1 MKGTRNLWL
10 SVGFVAVLVVASVAG
25 FATGTLKPTLGLDLQ
40 GGLSVILSAPSGT
53 TDTVMNQALENIR
66 NRVDAFGVG
75 EPQIS
80 LAGNNIEVQL
90 PGLAPGTIQARP
102 KDQWCIAAP
111 DGKSYGC
118 ATDQATAEKALAEI
132 RVVPEPKTVCVEDG
146 GGNVLDQSLC
156 FGTQAEADTALA
168 GISVQPKA
176 TPTPSGSVS
185 PTASPSAKPSGSPS
199 PAPGPYCLTDSAGAT
214 FGCYPTQDKAN
225 AAQKAL
231 TAKATAFSYCLL
243 APATIT
249 PPTPSPTPTPS
260 PSPGGGKASLTPSAS
275 PSPLPSPSPSAFS
288 TLSFVYGTQGALP
301 CGFPA
306 KADAQTAL
314 SSLSATHETQVF
326 CVISSAN
333 KNLGCFLNRQD
344 AINQQRETGQSH
356 LLEVIGQT
364 ARLEERV
371 VQAVIPPSDPSY
383 ASIPLTCPT
392 AEQQKTK
399 ACSFDALKKQDVV
412 YVGTDGQTK
421 YKLGPVVIS
430 GSDIK
435 KAQATFQSATSTS
448 LTQGWE
454 ISFALNSS
462 GSSAFCTAT
471 KAALSA
477 ASPQNQI
484 AIAVDQ
490 VIISA
495 PTVNGEICAGS
506 GVISGSFTETRAK
519 DLATQLNA
527 GALPV
532 ELTRQSVQTVS
543 PTLGSQSLHQGILAG
558 VAGLIALFLYLLF
571 YYRLLGVVAW
581 LGMSI
586 WATLAFAMVSLAGKS
601 FGYSLTLAG
610 IAGLVISLGVTADS
624 YIVFFERLKDEVRN
638 GKTPRSAVKPAFKRA
653 FRTIVA
659 ADFVT
664 GIAAVALY
672 LTAVSSVRGFALTL
686 GVATLLD
693 LFVVYFFKRPIVFL
707 ISGNQRLVDLKG
719 FGLTSGVAGEADPDP
734 LPSISGA
741 SAGATE

>member
-10 SVGFVAVLVVASVAG
+10 SVGFVAVLVVSSAVG
-25 FATGTLKPTLGLDLQ
+25 FATGSLKPTLGLDLQ

-53 TDTVMNQALENIR
+53 SDTVMNQALENIR

-90 PGLAPGTIQARP
+90 PGLAPGTIQTRP
-102 KDQWCIAAP
+102 KDQWCITAS

-132 RVVPEPKTVCVEDG
+132 TVVPEPKTVCVVDG
-146 GGNVLDQSLC
+146 AGKVLDQSLC
-156 FGTQAEADTALA
+156 FGTQAEADTARA

-176 TPTPSGSVS
+176 SPTPSGS
-185 PTASPSAKPSGSPS
+185 PTASPSATPSGSPT
-199 PAPGPYCLTDSAGAT
+199 PAPGPYCLTDSTGKT

-225 AAQKAL
+225 AAQKGL
-231 TAKATAFSYCLL
+231 TSKTTAHTYCLL

-260 PSPGGGKASLTPSAS
+260 PSPGGGKATPTPSAS
-275 PSPLPSPSPSAFS
+275 PSPVPSPSPSAFS
-288 TLSFVYGTQGALP
+288 TLSFVYGTAGALP
-301 CGFPA
+301 CAFPA
-306 KADAQTAL
+306 KTDAQAAL
-314 SSLSATHETQVF
+314 SALSATHQTQIY

-333 KNLGCFLNRQD
+333 KNLGCFLSRQD
-344 AINQQRETGQSH
+344 AVNQQHETGQSH

-371 VQAVIPPSDPSY
+371 VQAVLPPTDPNY
-383 ASIPLTCPT
+383 ASLPLTCPT
-392 AEQQKTK
+392 ATEQKTK
-399 ACSFDALKKQDVV
+399 ACSFAVLAKQEVV
-412 YVGTDGQTK
+412 YVGADGQTK

-430 GSDIK
+430 GGDIK
-435 KAQATFQSATSTS
+435 KAQAVFQSATSTS
-448 LTQGWE
+448 LSQGWA
-454 ISFALNSS
+454 INFSLNSS

-471 KAALSA
+471 KAALNA
-477 ASPQNQI
+477 PSPQNQI

-490 VIISA
+490 TIISA

-532 ELTRQSVQTVS
+532 ELTRQSVETVS

-558 VAGLIALFLYLLF
+558 VAGLIALFVYLLF

-601 FGYSLTLAG
+601 FGYSLSLAG

-672 LTAVSSVRGFALTL
+672 VTAVSSVRGFALTL

-719 FGLTSGVAGEADPDP
+719 FGLTSGVAGEADPEP

-741 SAGATE
+741 AE

>member
-10 SVGFVAVLVVASVAG
+10 SIGFVAILVIASVVG
-25 FATGTLKPTLGLDLQ
+25 FATGSLKPTLGLDLQ

-53 TDTVMNQALENIR
+53 SDTVMNQALENIR

-90 PGLAPGTIQARP
+90 PGLAPGTIRTQA
-102 KDQWCIAAP
+102 KDQWCITAS

-118 ATDQATAEKALAEI
+118 ATDQAAAEKALAEI
-132 RVVPEPKTVCVEDG
+132 TVVPEPQTVCVADAK
-146 GGNVLDQSLC
+146 GNVLDQSLC
-156 FGTQAEADTALA
+156 FGTPAEADTART
-168 GISVQPKA
+168 GITVQPKA
-176 TPTPSGSVS
+176 SPTPSGTPS
-185 PTASPSAKPSGSPS
+185 PTATPSTTPSGSPK
-199 PAPGPYCLTDSAGAT
+199 PAPGPYCLTDSTGAT
-214 FGCYPTQDKAN
+214 FGCFPMQDKAN
-225 AAQKAL
+225 AAQKGL
-231 TAKATAFSYCLL
+231 TSKTTVHSYCLL

-249 PPTPSPTPTPS
+249 PPAPSPSPTPTPT
-260 PSPGGGKASLTPSAS
+260 PSPGGGKGSPTPSAT

-288 TLSFVYGTQGALP
+288 QLVFSYSTQGALP

-306 KADAQTAL
+306 KTDAETAL
-314 SSLSATHETQVF
+314 SGLSATHETQVF
-326 CVISSAN
+326 CVISSGS

-344 AINQQRETGQSH
+344 ATNQQHATGQSH

-371 VQAVIPPSDPSY
+371 VQAVIPPNDPTY
-383 ASIPLTCPT
+383 ASLPLTCATT
-392 AEQQKTK
+392 AEQKTK
-399 ACSFDALKKQDVV
+399 VCSFDALKKQDVV
-412 YVGTDGQTK
+412 YLGGDGQTK

-435 KAQATFQSATSTS
+435 KSQAIFQSATSTS
-448 LTQGWE
+448 LSQGWQ
-454 ISFALNSS
+454 ISFSLSSS
-462 GSSAFCTAT
+462 GSSVFCDAT
-471 KAALSA
+471 TAALNA
-477 ASPQNQI
+477 TQPQNEI

-490 VIISA
+490 TIISS
-495 PTVNGEICAGS
+495 PTVNGAICAGS

-558 VAGLIALFLYLLF
+558 IAGLIALFVYLLF

-586 WATLAFAMVSLAGKS
+586 WATLAFALISLAGKS

-693 LFVVYFFKRPIVFL
+693 LFVVYFFKRPTVFL

-719 FGLTSGVAGEADPDP
+719 FGLTSGVAGEADVEP
-734 LPSISGA
+734 LPSVSGG
-741 SAGATE
+741 SE

>member
-1 MKGTRNLWL
+1 VKGARNLWL
-10 SVGFVAVLVVASVAG
+10 SVGFVVILVVSSVVG
-25 FATGTLKPTLGLDLQ
+25 FATGSLKPTLGLDLQ

-53 TDTVMNQALENIR
+53 PDTVMNQALENIR

-80 LAGNNIEVQL
+80 LSGNNIEVQL
-90 PGLAPGTIQARP
+90 PGLAPGTIQTRP
-102 KDQWCIAAP
+102 KDQWCIAAS

-132 RVVPEPKTVCVEDG
+132 SVVPQPKTVCVADAK
-146 GGNVLDQSLC
+146 GNVLDQSLC
-156 FGTQAEADTALA
+156 FGTQAEADTARG
-168 GISVQPKA
+168 GISAQPKA
-176 TPTPSGSVS
+176 S
-185 PTASPSAKPSGSPS
+185 PTPSGSPS
-199 PAPGPYCLTDSAGAT
+199 PTVIPSATPSGSPSPPVGPYCLTDSTGTT
-214 FGCYPTQDKAN
+214 FGCFPTQDKAN
-225 AAQKAL
+225 AAQTGL
-231 TAKATAFSYCLL
+231 TSKTTVFSYCLL
-243 APATIT
+243 APATVT
-249 PPTPSPTPTPS
+249 PPAPSPTPSPS
-260 PSPGGGKASLTPSAS
+260 PSPGGGKGSPTPSAS
-275 PSPLPSPSPSAFS
+275 PSPLPSPTPSAFS

-301 CGFPA
+301 CGFPV
-306 KADAQTAL
+306 KTDAQTAL
-314 SSLSATHETQVF
+314 SGLSATHETQIF

-344 AINQQRETGQSH
+344 AIVQQRETGQSR

-371 VQAVIPPSDPSY
+371 VQAVVAPTDPTY
-383 ASIPLTCPT
+383 ASLPPTCPT
-392 AEQQKTK
+392 AAEQKTK
-399 ACSFDALKKQDVV
+399 ACSFDSLKKKDVV
-412 YVGTDGQTK
+412 YMGADGQTK

-435 KAQATFQSATSTS
+435 KSQAVFDSGSSTS
-448 LTQGWE
+448 LSQGWE
-454 ISFALNSS
+454 ISFALSSS
-462 GSSAFCTAT
+462 GSSTFCTAT
-471 KAALSA
+471 KTALNA
-477 ASPQNQI
+477 PSPQNQI

-543 PTLGSQSLHQGILAG
+543 PTLGSQSLRQGILAG
-558 VAGLIALFLYLLF
+558 IAGLVALFVYLLF

-719 FGLTSGVAGEADPDP
+719 FGLTSGVAGEADPE
-734 LPSISGA
+734 LPPISGA
-741 SAGATE
+741 TAGAPE